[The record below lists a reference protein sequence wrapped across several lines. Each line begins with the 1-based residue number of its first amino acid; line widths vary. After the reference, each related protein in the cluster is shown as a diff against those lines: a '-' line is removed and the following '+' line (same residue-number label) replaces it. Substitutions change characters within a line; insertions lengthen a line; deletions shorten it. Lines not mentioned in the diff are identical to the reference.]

1 MLEPYFTIELEGDE
15 ELLRKLEGIRRNL
28 RGDRLIEPWQRMVEM
43 VAITARDLAPHD
55 LGYLLASINEEVI
68 VEGDEI
74 TGVVFSDLFYAPFQE
89 IGRDR
94 YFPNL
99 EALEEWAER
108 HDTTAWV
115 VAMAIDRRGII
126 PLKFFQE
133 AILKNREEIVDL
145 VGPVVIEIMEQEY

>member
-1 MLEPYFTIELEGDE
+1 MLEPHLSVELEGGE
-15 ELLRKLEGIRRNL
+15 ALLRKLAGIDKAL
-28 RGDRLIEPWQRMVEM
+28 KGDRLVEPWERMVEL
-43 VAITARDLAPHD
+43 VATTARELAPHD

-74 TGVVFSDLFYAPFQE
+74 LGVVFSDQFYAPFQE
-89 IGRDR
+89 RGTEP

-115 VAMAIDRRGII
+115 VALAIARRGII
-126 PLKFFQE
+126 PIKFFAQSVLQNQD
-133 AILKNREEIVDL
+133 AILGL
-145 VGPVVIEIMEQEY
+145 VGPVIVNILEQEY

>member
-15 ELLRKLEGIRRNL
+15 ELLRKLAGMGRAL
-28 RGDRLIEPWQRMVEM
+28 KGDRLTEPWERMTEM
-43 VAITARDLAPHD
+43 VATTARDRAPHD
-55 LGYLLASINEEVI
+55 LGYLMAGINEEVI

-74 TGVVFSDLFYAPFQE
+74 TGVIYDDIFYAPFQE
-89 IGRDR
+89 RGTDP

-115 VAMAIDRRGII
+115 VALAIARRGII
-126 PLKFFQE
+126 PLKFFQLS
-133 AILKNREEIVDL
+133 ILENQEEIVDL
-145 VGPVVIEIMEQEY
+145 VGSVVIEIMEQEY